1 MFIENASLRSGGW
14 QSTLGSGLQGKT
26 LGILGLGNVGA
37 EAARRALAFGI
48 DVIAWSENVTPELA
62 KSHRA
67 RWVSKEELF
76 RQSGYSDH
84 PSGPQRPNAR
94 LGGAPELRLHMSRR
108 VRERA
113 KRFPQKS
120 QLHQTE
126 TGPMMKLPARLVN
139 TSGGPIIQ
147 EAALLEALREARI
160 AGAMIDVFDI
170 EPLLSFVSP
179 VPRSSEHLLS

>member
-76 RQSGYSDH
+76 RQSDILTIHLVLSDRTR
-84 PSGPQRPNAR
+84 G
-94 LGGAPELRLHMSRR
+94 LVGAPELRLHMSRR

-139 TSGGPIIQ
+139 TSRGPIIQ

-160 AGAMIDVFDI
+160 AGATIDVFDI